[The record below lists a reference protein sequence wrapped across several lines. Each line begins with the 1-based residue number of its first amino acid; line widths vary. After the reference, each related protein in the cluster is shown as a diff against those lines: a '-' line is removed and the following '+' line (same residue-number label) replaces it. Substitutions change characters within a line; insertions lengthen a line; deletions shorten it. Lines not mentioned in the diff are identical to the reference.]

1 MVTGTRYGTKTPPGQ
16 QRTKPCAGDMMGNI
30 YIDFKCGRWR
40 YAIWFGVIL
49 LFFSSPIVFIV
60 VVFLLGEANLGIWHG
75 GSGVGVVG
83 LCISAALDLVV
94 CYAEGGRYRTARA
107 FCFWNAL
114 HILTELTEERQGMR
128 QKRNERGGGP
138 NRYSDYRT
146 IAIST

>member
-1 MVTGTRYGTKTPPGQ
+1 MRERKRDLYFSVVTGTRYRTKTPPGQ

-49 LFFSSPIVFIV
+49 FVFSSPIVFIV

-94 CYAEGGRYRTARA
+94 CYAEGGRYRTVRA
-107 FCFWNAL
+107 FCFWKAL
-114 HILTELTEERQGMR
+114 HILTNLARASIPFFVPR
-128 QKRNERGGGP
+128 IVA
-138 NRYSDYRT
+138 SL
-146 IAIST
+146 